1 MIAEYCFSTSIRTLE
16 GMNHVANKF
25 VKEGRLSVQAIN
37 EYLSELADIDKTISK
52 LLEACG
58 TSRAVIKADRE
69 QYAVCKSWG
78 VDDEIILY
86 ACSLSVGKNY
96 PMGNVHSLLSRWR
109 QAGLDSLEAI
119 KAYSNK
125 TTEKNDTIGN
135 DKCSYFNVS
144 DRKYTKEELSAF
156 FSSIDDLGE
165 LV

>member
-1 MIAEYCFSTSIRTLE
+1 M
-16 GMNHVANKF
+16 
-25 VKEGRLSVQAIN
+25 
-37 EYLSELADIDKTISK
+37 
-52 LLEACG
+52 
-58 TSRAVIKADRE
+58 
-69 QYAVCKSWG
+69 
-78 VDDEIILY
+78 
-86 ACSLSVGKNY
+86 
-96 PMGNVHSLLSRWR
+96 
-109 QAGLDSLEAI
+109 EAI